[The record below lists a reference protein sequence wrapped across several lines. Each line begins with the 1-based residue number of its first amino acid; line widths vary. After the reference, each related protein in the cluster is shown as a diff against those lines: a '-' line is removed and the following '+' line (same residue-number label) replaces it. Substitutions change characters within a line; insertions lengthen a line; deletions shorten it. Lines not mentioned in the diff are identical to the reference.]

1 MKKAEIHFKNW
12 TQNLREK
19 LPTLLNDY
27 FLKDTVVQFLIG
39 IALVILIAAWIISFI
54 RFRPSDFDIPLK
66 YDSFLGVT
74 RLGKWYELYK
84 IPLFA
89 SASYLINL
97 LLANKIYKKDKMIG
111 YILIG
116 ANIFICI
123 IAIIIIINFSILG
136 F

>member
-1 MKKAEIHFKNW
+1 MKKAEIHFRNW
-12 TQNLREK
+12 RENLKER
-19 LPTLLNDY
+19 LPKFFDRGFLNDSVIQ
-27 FLKDTVVQFLIG
+27 LMSIA
-39 IALVILIAAWIISFI
+39 ALVILIAAWIIAVI
-54 RFRPSDFDIPLK
+54 RFKPSDFDIPLK

-74 RLGKWYELYK
+74 RLGRWYELYK

-89 SASYLINL
+89 ATSFLINL
-97 LLANKIYKKDKMIG
+97 ALANKIYKKDKMIG